1 MNAAVDGGAS
11 MSIPVKCG
19 CGRTLLLK
27 PEFAGKRVKCPLCK
41 ASLLVPKEESE
52 QEIVSDIEVVE
63 KEDEFESDFEIVDEP
78 KPAAKPAPAN
88 AIVATPRVRTK
99 IDDNFDDPPPRPPK
113 PRRRRRSRS
122 RYYDDYPEPRRYRG
136 GGISI
141 SQGVIAGAV
150 MMAVAVA
157 WLVLGLMLGWLFYY
171 PPILFILG
179 IVRIARSILNGDDDE
194 NWWW

>member
-1 MNAAVDGGAS
+1 

-41 ASLLVPKEESE
+41 AGLLVPKEEADEES
-52 QEIVSDIEVVE
+52 VSDIEVVE
-63 KEDEFESDFEIVDEP
+63 KEKEFESDFEIVDEP
-78 KPAAKPAPAN
+78 KPAVKPAPAN
-88 AIVATPRVRTK
+88 AIVATPRARAK
-99 IDDNFDDPPPRPPK
+99 IDDRLDDPPPRPPK
-113 PRRRRRSRS
+113 PRRRRRSRH
-122 RYYDDYPEPRRYRG
+122 YDDYPEPRRYRG